1 MDIFDNYFKLLN
13 EIYEYFGFVEDYVV
27 LPLDDRRE
35 YDWEIIND
43 SEVKFGKREDILN
56 DTGNYYED
64 EIYKQRFYNKWV
76 YRGEEFTMIMVDTH
90 TDGNRF
96 MAIFDNSKE
105 IKSA

>member
-1 MDIFDNYFKLLN
+1 MFDNYFKLLG

-35 YDWEIIND
+35 YDWVIVND
-43 SEVKFGKREDILN
+43 SEVQYGKREDILN

-64 EIYKQRFYNKWV
+64 EIYKQRFYDKWI

-96 MAIFDNSKE
+96 LAIFDNSKE
-105 IKSA
+105 IKSK

>member
-1 MDIFDNYFKLLN
+1 MFDSYFKLLN

-35 YDWEIIND
+35 YDWEIIDD
-43 SEVKFGKREDILN
+43 SEVQFGKREDIVN

-64 EIYKQRFYNKWV
+64 EIYKQRFYDKWI
-76 YRGEEFTMIMVDTH
+76 YRGKEFTMIMVDTH

-96 MAIFDNSKE
+96 LAIFDNSKE
-105 IKSA
+105 IKST

>member
-1 MDIFDNYFKLLN
+1 MFDSYFKLLD

-35 YDWEIIND
+35 HDWVIVND
-43 SEVKFGKREDILN
+43 SEVQYGKREDILN
-56 DTGNYYED
+56 DTGRYYED
-64 EIYKQRFYNKWV
+64 EIYKQRFYDKWI

-96 MAIFDNSKE
+96 LAIFDNSKE
-105 IKSA
+105 IKDI